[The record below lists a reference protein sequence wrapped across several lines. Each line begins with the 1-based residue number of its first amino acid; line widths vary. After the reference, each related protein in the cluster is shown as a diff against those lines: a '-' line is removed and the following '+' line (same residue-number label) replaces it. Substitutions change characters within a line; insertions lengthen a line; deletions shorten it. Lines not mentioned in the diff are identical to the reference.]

1 MPSASEREELCE
13 AAGINQGGSPPL
25 PPPPRING
33 VLPPPGGAPRGVG
46 LCGEH
51 RAVLKYGHI
60 PSGTEQSSGMGGGGL
75 REGPPPP
82 LWVEGHNGV
91 GGVWGPRAH
100 PCLSLP
106 PELSLAA
113 SHWVLFG
120 PESDLSPPPER
131 PLPPM
136 PHPIVGGGRGWGSQR
151 HSLGLWW
158 RWVTVPMSP
167 LPSQSR
173 EEGSHNPTFVLR
185 YGDPSLLGVAECP
198 PPPPPPSP
206 PPSPIFPTPFNELS
220 PN

>member
-1 MPSASEREELCE
+1 MGFCPH
-13 AAGINQGGSPPL
+13 
-25 PPPPRING
+25 
-33 VLPPPGGAPRGVG
+33 PGGHPEVWGCAGSIA
-46 LCGEH
+46 LCLNTAIHHLGQS
-51 RAVLKYGHI
+51 RAQGW
-60 PSGTEQSSGMGGGGL
+60 GGGL

-136 PHPIVGGGRGWGSQR
+136 PHPIVGGGRGWGSRR